1 MTPEATAISRIEQ
14 ARADNAT
21 ELDLSELALTAL
33 PEQLGQLGNLQTLYL
48 ADNQLTALP
57 EQLGQLG
64 NLQYLD
70 LQNNQLTALP
80 EQLGQLGNLQHLDL
94 HYNQL
99 TALPEQLGQLGNL
112 QYLYLQN
119 NQLTA
124 LPEQLG
130 QLGNLQILYLNNN
143 QLTALPEQLGQL
155 GNLQIL
161 YLNNN
166 QLPDALMAAFERGL
180 DDFRTYLQ
188 GMAEEQAELL
198 YEAKLVLVG
207 DGGVGKSSLLAAL
220 QGLPFESDRKT
231 THGIDIVELPLPH
244 PEAGQSGGAADEPK
258 IADGTK
264 ISIRAWDFGGQPEY
278 RVTHQFFYSERTLYV
293 LVWNSRLELE
303 AQNSRVEHWLKHIR
317 RRVGQNIRVLIVAT
331 HCQAE
336 SNDRTPNVDQY
347 GLTTRHPGIIAG
359 FYNVDSENG
368 YGIKEVKQAIAREA
382 ASLPQMG
389 DPMPPSWKAAR
400 DEVVSQDGPLMFHD
414 EFVKVCKSHELT
426 DQETETLSALMNDLG
441 QIIHFR
447 DDPTLRGVVVR
458 QPDWLSKAIGLVID
472 DKATIDSNGILDHR
486 RLREIWD
493 NPARNDSERYTNAL
507 LYPYFLKLM
516 HEFDVSYGIDPDSS
530 LIAQLISTEKPGDRL
545 PWEHHDDPPAGEHR
559 RQLVVDIQDDPPGLM
574 PWLIV
579 RNHRFIK
586 EPIHWS
592 QGVFLES
599 DEFGQALVELIDRRL
614 FLTVRHFYPQTFM
627 ANLQGSVT
635 EVLKNGRA
643 WPASTASRCRVR
655 QFMKT
660 AAAAK
665 DCSI

>member
-64 NLQYLD
+64 NLQILYLAD
-70 LQNNQLTALP
+70 NQLP
-80 EQLGQLGNLQHLDL
+80 
-94 HYNQL
+94 
-99 TALPEQLGQLGNL
+99 
-112 QYLYLQN
+112 
-119 NQLTA
+119 A

-426 DQETETLSALMNDLG
+426 DQETETLSALMN
-441 QIIHFR
+441 
-447 DDPTLRGVVVR
+447 
-458 QPDWLSKAIGLVID
+458 
-472 DKATIDSNGILDHR
+472 
-486 RLREIWD
+486 
-493 NPARNDSERYTNAL
+493 
-507 LYPYFLKLM
+507 
-516 HEFDVSYGIDPDSS
+516 EFDVSYGIDPDSS